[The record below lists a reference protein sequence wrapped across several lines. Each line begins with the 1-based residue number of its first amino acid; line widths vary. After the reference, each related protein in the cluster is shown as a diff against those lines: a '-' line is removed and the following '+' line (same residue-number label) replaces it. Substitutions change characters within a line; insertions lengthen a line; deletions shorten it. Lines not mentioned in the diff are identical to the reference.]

1 MSDLSAGAEVG
12 TIIAGGTAGFTA
24 SVVAIRWV
32 WRHFVN
38 GVIAA
43 IRRIE
48 DKVTSNGGSHPESV
62 GTRVQV
68 IEQEIADLKRI
79 LIGMRDRER

>member
-1 MSDLSAGAEVG
+1 MSTLNTGADWG

-24 SVVAIRWV
+24 SVMVIRWV
-32 WRHFVN
+32 WRRFVN
-38 GVIAA
+38 GVIAS

-48 DKVTSNGGSHPESV
+48 DKVTSNGGSQPESV

-79 LIGMRDRER
+79 LIGMRDGER